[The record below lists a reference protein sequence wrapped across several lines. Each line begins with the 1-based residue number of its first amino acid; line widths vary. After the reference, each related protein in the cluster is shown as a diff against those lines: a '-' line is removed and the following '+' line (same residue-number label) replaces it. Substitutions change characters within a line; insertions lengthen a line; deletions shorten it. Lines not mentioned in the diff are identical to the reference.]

1 MIGTQINEGIIER
14 WKELREEGF
23 LQLSVKDTIIQMI
36 KETIRDKWESFIV
49 NRYGKE
55 SYFLG
60 KS

>member
-1 MIGTQINEGIIER
+1 MIKRIIER

-49 NRYGKE
+49 NRYGR
-55 SYFLG
+55 
-60 KS
+60 